1 MRLPPDAVPVDV
13 SEHYVTRA
21 TAKPQNWFPQL
32 VKLVKG
38 LTNRSWETATQAYA
52 MLVGNGVLLR
62 PQVLSRLLGLM
73 WEQTQPMLSAFVPL
87 PQLARGIL
95 QKIRDQG
102 PCNLED
108 YHTVLR
114 ILNAAQE
121 PVQLMEV
128 YMSMRRD
135 GLQMTREIL
144 HLVLRG
150 SSSTDERLLQLLNDS
165 KTCLSVTNDVARIAN
180 GVLEKVGPQLVSG
193 NLELVEE
200 WLSGASEIL
209 DIMGKESVLKLFSVL
224 VSGQRWPSLLTML
237 ERSPRTVL
245 GLESRACG
253 PLSEILLRQPTLSNR
268 ATLVLEMMSDEALAS
283 FPPEGWNA
291 VLTQCV
297 LPATPQRAAKF
308 CRVVSRSK
316 KCLDQEALDAVLE
329 MSMSQNLSSAATEIV
344 ANHLHFVPPVVPS
357 QDVLGKLCSLL
368 HQEGQH
374 QDLFTIVERLL
385 QCRVAPSSPVLQS
398 FLDSCSKEG
407 SYGQLAAVV
416 KRAREWGLRLEK
428 IFYQRALVLLRPWGQ
443 DQAAISDIYKAIRA
457 IDTGCSSFFPFSKS
471 VSSGAPGLMGQSQG
485 PSDCGG
491 RGTPASQGSRSSGG
505 PTSSSG
511 RSGKSSSK
519 SLEYI
524 YEQTTEP
531 SPAVKPSIIALLESN
546 GRQGQFGAAVSILR
560 NLRDTS
566 SSAYSNTVVHA
577 VWSAVTNSDQKPPN
591 AFSSLL
597 EHLAGPPSSS
607 KSSDSLPPCDSW
619 LASQLGIALLKMYV
633 EAEHWQSG
641 FVILHHLHRHKI
653 DYFSHR
659 TPFAPL
665 PPLKPL
671 QPSVLGLAR
680 MAVNTCLRVDSPDFA
695 VRVMKGCQW
704 ARDCGPSER
713 QAREQLVVTV
723 AQRCL
728 NSALYED
735 CYSCLQ
741 ALDGVST
748 KNKRFTSVAQLYNR
762 LLASALGRSKAD
774 VDLGT
779 RVYQTMN
786 ASNFPCLPSNLSL
799 LIAKLCDLLQF
810 STARDLCEQ
819 AIDQNF
825 YSPITHGEPF
835 SVFLPPSIHHVEVC
849 SLLKRHFHR
858 LSGELEGKL
867 LQPLAITFEGSRS
880 HVEEGLTKGLTPP
893 LAPVFTSSSDSTTVA
908 TVSPSALF
916 TWLHTH
922 FPSSHFLL
930 ERDVEPQRGNRVTR
944 KVRGGEIQESQGE
957 ALEREGESAG
967 SQGGPSTATTST
979 TEERREPELPP
990 NNNSDHAV
998 PKKPALVRT

>member
-457 IDTGCSSFFPFSKS
+457 IDTGCSSFFPFSVSQPKS
-471 VSSGAPGLMGQSQG
+471 
-485 PSDCGG
+485 
-491 RGTPASQGSRSSGG
+491 
-505 PTSSSG
+505 
-511 RSGKSSSK
+511 
-519 SLEYI
+519 
-524 YEQTTEP
+524 
-531 SPAVKPSIIALLESN
+531 
-546 GRQGQFGAAVSILR
+546 
-560 NLRDTS
+560 
-566 SSAYSNTVVHA
+566 
-577 VWSAVTNSDQKPPN
+577 
-591 AFSSLL
+591 
-597 EHLAGPPSSS
+597 
-607 KSSDSLPPCDSW
+607 
-619 LASQLGIALLKMYV
+619 
-633 EAEHWQSG
+633 
-641 FVILHHLHRHKI
+641 
-653 DYFSHR
+653 
-659 TPFAPL
+659 
-665 PPLKPL
+665 
-671 QPSVLGLAR
+671 
-680 MAVNTCLRVDSPDFA
+680 AVNTS
-695 VRVMKGCQW
+695 
-704 ARDCGPSER
+704 
-713 QAREQLVVTV
+713 VT
-723 AQRCL
+723 
-728 NSALYED
+728 Y
-735 CYSCLQ
+735 
-741 ALDGVST
+741 
-748 KNKRFTSVAQLYNR
+748 
-762 LLASALGRSKAD
+762 
-774 VDLGT
+774 
-779 RVYQTMN
+779 
-786 ASNFPCLPSNLSL
+786 
-799 LIAKLCDLLQF
+799 
-810 STARDLCEQ
+810 
-819 AIDQNF
+819 
-825 YSPITHGEPF
+825 
-835 SVFLPPSIHHVEVC
+835 
-849 SLLKRHFHR
+849 
-858 LSGELEGKL
+858 
-867 LQPLAITFEGSRS
+867 
-880 HVEEGLTKGLTPP
+880 
-893 LAPVFTSSSDSTTVA
+893 
-908 TVSPSALF
+908 
-916 TWLHTH
+916 
-922 FPSSHFLL
+922 
-930 ERDVEPQRGNRVTR
+930 
-944 KVRGGEIQESQGE
+944 
-957 ALEREGESAG
+957 
-967 SQGGPSTATTST
+967 
-979 TEERREPELPP
+979 
-990 NNNSDHAV
+990 
-998 PKKPALVRT
+998 VRTHHLLLLSPLSISDLYV